1 MVHWQAAAH
10 CLCEVMGVILD
21 LVNELGDRDVCLVAK
36 SVVGLEVVVGAVLEL
51 DPQEVT
57 VLRRGS
63 AADLKGGGRSVVADG
78 SKFGILLDK
87 LEQGR

>member
-1 MVHWQAAAH
+1 
-10 CLCEVMGVILD
+10 
-21 LVNELGDRDVCLVAK
+21 VAK

-63 AADLKGGGRSVVADG
+63 AADLKGGGRSVVAWMSVTSQYPWSYIYIRGLTDG

>member
-1 MVHWQAAAH
+1 MKSWEGNKGTH
-10 CLCEVMGVILD
+10 LD
-21 LVNELGDRDVCLVAK
+21 PVNELGDRDVRLVAE

-63 AADLKGGGRSVVADG
+63 AADLKGDGRSVVG
-78 SKFGILLDK
+78 
-87 LEQGR
+87 